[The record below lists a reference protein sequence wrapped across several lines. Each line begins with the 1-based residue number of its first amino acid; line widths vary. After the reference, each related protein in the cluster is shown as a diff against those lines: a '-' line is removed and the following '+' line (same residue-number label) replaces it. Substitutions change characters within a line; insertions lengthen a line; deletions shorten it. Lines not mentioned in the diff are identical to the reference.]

1 MPVGPSKWLINSM
14 WDAALTGVPFVI
26 NQVYV
31 QFHSGDPGSG
41 GAANVVAL
49 DRQPA
54 LFERDADGHWQ
65 TAGAPM
71 EVFIDDIDDVIA
83 THLSLWDAPESGNWM
98 ANMIGNQP
106 IPVVYGDRMILSDK
120 IQWTVTDW
128 IS

>member
-1 MPVGPSKWLINSM
+1 MATGPSKWLINSM
-14 WDAALTGVPFVI
+14 WDAALTGIPFVI
-26 NQVYV
+26 SQPYV

-41 GAANVVAL
+41 GTANVIAL

-71 EVFIDDIDDVIA
+71 EVSIDVADVTV
-83 THLSLWDAPESGNWM
+83 THISLWDSPTSGNW
-98 ANMIGNQP
+98 AINLIANQP
-106 IPVVYGDRMILSDK
+106 IPVVEGDLLIVSDK

-128 IS
+128 VA

>member
-1 MPVGPSKWLINSM
+1 MANGPSKWVINSM
-14 WDAALTGVPFVI
+14 WDAVFLGIPFVI

-71 EVFIDDIDDVIA
+71 EVPIDVADVTV
-83 THLSLWDAPESGNWM
+83 THISLWDAPTSGNWAINLI
-98 ANMIGNQP
+98 ANRPN
-106 IPVVYGDRMILSDK
+106 PVVEGNLLILSDK